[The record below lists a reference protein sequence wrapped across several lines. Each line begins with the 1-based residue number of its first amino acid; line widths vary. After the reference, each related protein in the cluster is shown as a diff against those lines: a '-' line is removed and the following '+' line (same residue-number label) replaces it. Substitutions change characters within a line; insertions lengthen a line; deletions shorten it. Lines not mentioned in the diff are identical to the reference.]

1 MFQIKTSRRILF
13 KPKLRIPWK
22 ISILTTN
29 KNKNK
34 YFKMNVSLIKERTN
48 LVENECVLTQD
59 YFAKTKKRQKLRKHQ
74 EFQKRFQIYALMTI
88 LDRKNMCCSYISMV
102 NAEL

>member
-1 MFQIKTSRRILF
+1 MNASSHKIILQ
-13 KPKLRIPWK
+13 KQRNGK
-22 ISILTTN
+22 
-29 KNKNK
+29 
-34 YFKMNVSLIKERTN
+34 
-48 LVENECVLTQD
+48 
-59 YFAKTKKRQKLRKHQ
+59 KLRKHQ

>member
-48 LVENECVLTQD
+48 LVENECVLT
-59 YFAKTKKRQKLRKHQ
+59 
-74 EFQKRFQIYALMTI
+74 
-88 LDRKNMCCSYISMV
+88 
-102 NAEL
+102 